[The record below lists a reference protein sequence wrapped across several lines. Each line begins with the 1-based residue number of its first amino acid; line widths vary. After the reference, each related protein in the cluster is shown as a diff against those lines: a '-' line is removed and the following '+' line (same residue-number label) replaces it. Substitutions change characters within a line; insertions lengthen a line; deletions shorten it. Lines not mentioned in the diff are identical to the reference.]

1 MTGTE
6 LIEYLSAEGFNVFP
20 DPNFI
25 PAEMDESQLPALFV
39 FSTGG
44 GQSDNDLPLDFP
56 NFQVVLKGKSYS
68 INPIRMH
75 ETETLAK
82 ALIKLLNKKV
92 HYQIGKSY
100 IYISRAIQSN
110 PIPIGL
116 DEKDR
121 PIFST
126 NFSFKIQEFN

>member
-1 MTGTE
+1 
-6 LIEYLSAEGFNVFP
+6 
-20 DPNFI
+20 
-25 PAEMDESQLPALFV
+25 
-39 FSTGG
+39 
-44 GQSDNDLPLDFP
+44 
-56 NFQVVLKGKSYS
+56 
-68 INPIRMH
+68 MH